1 MTDPCARRARAAAVA
16 VCGLLLALLQGCP
29 TWEPVPTRERIRDY
43 GAEWVG
49 RTVRLRKGDS
59 ARVIEVSRVDYP
71 WIEGTETDW
80 EHRVVPVRLDLREF
94 DGIELKDDNPR
105 AEPVAAFFAALAA
118 GLAGAALLIL
128 VLATGR
134 R

>member
-29 TWEPVPTRERIRDY
+29 TWEPVRTRERIRDY

-49 RTVRLRKGDS
+49 RTARLRKGGS
-59 ARVIEVSRVDYP
+59 ARAIEVSRVEYP

-80 EHRVVPVRLDLREF
+80 EHHLVPVRLDLREV
-94 DGIELKDDNPR
+94 DGSELQVANP
-105 AEPVAAFFAALAA
+105 
-118 GLAGAALLIL
+118 
-128 VLATGR
+128 
-134 R
+134 